1 MSASKDGSS
10 KPTTAAARAKEAAR
24 SEFASVHLWHIQAVR
39 DIAVVA
45 MAVGVFYLGY
55 LMRVVT
61 VPLLLGLL
69 LAYLTEPVVR
79 RIARRTGRSIAV
91 GVVIVAFY
99 VLVGVP
105 LVLGT
110 GLALLQ
116 GARLA
121 QEVQKDLPAL
131 REKADELLERL
142 DHFSQLGLRAHLS
155 PVTRDENGNVVEP
168 PRTTTEPG
176 GAPPAPSQA
185 AAPPSPP
192 SAQPASPAAPAPE
205 TQKGNGVGEEVK
217 AAEPPT
223 ILAWVE
229 EYLIANKGDIGKTLA
244 GGGVRAFHLGLSF
257 LSALG
262 LFAFKAFFLVPFF
275 FYFCSVGLGAV
286 ARFGVSLIPKR
297 NRDRSLDIL
306 SKMDD
311 TISAFIRGRLLIC
324 LILAGLFTIGFWI
337 ARVPA
342 PLLIGPA
349 VGLLAF
355 VPYLAIVGWLTAMAM
370 LLVTQ
375 AGEANPMPWYWVIAG
390 PTIVYWAVQ
399 MIDDYVL
406 TPMIQGKRMGLD
418 TPMILVALL
427 GAASIA
433 GVYGVLVAI
442 PAAACL
448 KILIVE
454 VFWPR
459 YKQWAEGKAEDPLPI
474 SAE

>member
-1 MSASKDGSS
+1 MTASKDGPS
-10 KPTTAAARAKEAAR
+10 KPTAAAARAKEAAR
-24 SEFASVHLWHIQAVR
+24 SDFASVHLWHIQAVR
-39 DIAVVA
+39 DVAVVA

-105 LVLGT
+105 LVMGT

-116 GARLA
+116 GARLV

-142 DHFSQLGLRAHLS
+142 DKYSHLDLRSRLS
-155 PVTRDENGNVVEP
+155 LVKRDENGNVVEP
-168 PRTTTEPG
+168 PPATAAPG
-176 GAPPAPSQA
+176 GPPPAPSEGA
-185 AAPPSPP
+185 LPSPP
-192 SAQPASPAAPAPE
+192 SAQPASPDAPAPE
-205 TQKGNGVGEEVK
+205 PQKGNGAVGEAK
-217 AAEPPT
+217 TGEPLT
-223 ILAWVE
+223 ILAWAE

-324 LILAGLFTIGFWI
+324 LILAGLFTVGFWI

-375 AGEANPMPWYWVIAG
+375 AGEAHPMPWYWIIAG

-399 MIDDYVL
+399 TIDDYVL
-406 TPMIQGKRMGLD
+406 TPLIQGKRMGLD

-474 SAE
+474 AAE

>member
-1 MSASKDGSS
+1 MAASKDPPS
-10 KPTTAAARAKEAAR
+10 KPAKPAPAPRPAAPADF
-24 SEFASVHLWHIQAVR
+24 SSVHLWHIQAVR
-39 DIAVVA
+39 DVAVIAL
-45 MAVGVFYLGY
+45 AVGVFYVGY

-69 LAYLTEPVVR
+69 LAYLTEPIVR
-79 RIARRTGRSIAV
+79 TISRRTGRSIAA
-91 GVVIVAFY
+91 GVVIAAFY

-105 LVLGT
+105 LVAGT

-121 QEVQKDLPAL
+121 QEVQNDLPAL
-131 REKADELLERL
+131 REKADELLKELDRL
-142 DHFSQLGLRAHLS
+142 GNLGIRG
-155 PVTRDENGNVVEP
+155 RDAAEP
-168 PRTTTEPG
+168 ETPTG
-176 GAPPAPSQA
+176 GAANDG
-185 AAPPSPP
+185 AAPPPP
-192 SAQPASPAAPAPE
+192 PDAGAERPDAPASD
-205 TQKGNGVGEEVK
+205 
-217 AAEPPT
+217 AAEPGTGAQEPVAKPADQLIVFT
-223 ILAWVE
+223 WLESYLAE
-229 EYLIANKGDIGKTLA
+229 HKGAIGKSIA
-244 GGGVRAFHLGLSF
+244 GGGVKAFSLGFSILSG
-257 LSALG
+257 AG

-297 NRDRSLDIL
+297 NRERWLDIL

-324 LILAGLFTIGFWI
+324 MILAVLFTLGFWL

-342 PLLIGPA
+342 PLLIGPI

-355 VPYLAIVGWLTAMAM
+355 VPYLAIVGWLVAMSM
-370 LLVTQ
+370 LIITQ
-375 AGEANPMPWYWVIAG
+375 AGEANPMPWYWMIAG
-390 PTIVYWAVQ
+390 PTLVYWAVQ
-399 MIDDYVL
+399 TIDDYLL
-406 TPMIQGKRMGLD
+406 TPLIQGKRMGLD

-448 KILIVE
+448 KILVVE

-474 SAE
+474 AAE

>member
-1 MSASKDGSS
+1 MAASKDAPK
-10 KPTTAAARAKEAAR
+10 KPTTGASAPRPASAP
-24 SEFASVHLWHIQAVR
+24 SGPTDFSSVHLWHIQAVR
-39 DIAVVA
+39 DVAVFA
-45 MAVGVFYLGY
+45 LAIGVFYVGF

-69 LAYLTEPVVR
+69 LAYLTEPIVR
-79 RIARRTGRSIAV
+79 TISRRTGRSIAA
-91 GVVIVAFY
+91 GVVIAAFY

-105 LVLGT
+105 LVAGT

-116 GARLA
+116 GARLV
-121 QEVQKDLPAL
+121 QEVQQDLPAL
-131 REKADELLERL
+131 REKADDLLKELDRL
-142 DHFSQLGLRAHLS
+142 GNLGIRGRAA
-155 PVTRDENGNVVEP
+155 VEADAP
-168 PRTTTEPG
+168 AGSEPG
-176 GAPPAPSQA
+176 A
-185 AAPPSPP
+185 AASPP
-192 SAQPASPAAPAPE
+192 PGEPGAEGSETPAANGAQGPAGANEPVAKPADPLVVFTWLE
-205 TQKGNGVGEEVK
+205 SYLAEHKG
-217 AAEPPT
+217 A
-223 ILAWVE
+223 
-229 EYLIANKGDIGKTLA
+229 IGKSIA
-244 GGGVRAFHLGLSF
+244 GGGVKAFSLGFSILTSV
-257 LSALG
+257 G
-262 LFAFKAFFLVPFF
+262 LFGFKAFFLVPFF

-297 NRDRSLDIL
+297 NRERWLDIL

-324 LILAGLFTIGFWI
+324 LILAVLFTVGFWL

-342 PLLIGPA
+342 PLLIGPI

-355 VPYLAIVGWLTAMAM
+355 VPYLAIVGWLIAMAM
-370 LLVTQ
+370 LIITQ
-375 AGEANPMPWYWVIAG
+375 AGEANPMPWYWMIAG
-390 PTIVYWAVQ
+390 PTLVYWAVQ
-399 MIDDYVL
+399 TIDDYLL
-406 TPMIQGKRMGLD
+406 TPLIQGKRMGLD

-448 KILIVE
+448 KILVVE